1 MLTFILSASITTLRI
16 CLTRRPDVSIAF
28 FGIPSGVVSY
38 LLKIFYKV
46 PYCVSLRGGDVP
58 GFLSNKLGMYHRLTA
73 PITRL
78 VWKNAGQIVAN
89 SNRLKTL
96 ANHFYPNIE
105 IPIIPNGVDTDR
117 YEPDVSNKN
126 KDPIRILTAGRLSE
140 QKGIVFLL
148 KALSSLNKDGFLK
161 EFVLNIVGDG
171 PLRQHLEQMVCNLS
185 LRNHVT
191 FSGWIA
197 KEDMPKMYQ
206 SADIFVL
213 PSLDEGMPNAV
224 LEAMASKLP
233 VITTN
238 ILKDDALIIDGHN
251 GFLVP
256 SKNVSILSEK
266 ISLLLKDTKLRTEMG
281 QRSFQIVRSKYKW
294 KDVSNEYYKH
304 LISIRKNYEKEWST
318 KTKYISVPSNRSNL

>member
-1 MLTFILSASITTLRI
+1 M
-16 CLTRRPDVSIAF
+16 
-28 FGIPSGVVSY
+28 
-38 LLKIFYKV
+38 
-46 PYCVSLRGGDVP
+46 
-58 GFLSNKLGMYHRLTA
+58 
-73 PITRL
+73 
-78 VWKNAGQIVAN
+78 
-89 SNRLKTL
+89 
-96 ANHFYPNIE
+96 
-105 IPIIPNGVDTDR
+105 
-117 YEPDVSNKN
+117 
-126 KDPIRILTAGRLSE
+126 
-140 QKGIVFLL
+140 
-148 KALSSLNKDGFLK
+148 
-161 EFVLNIVGDG
+161 
-171 PLRQHLEQMVCNLS
+171 EQMVCNLS